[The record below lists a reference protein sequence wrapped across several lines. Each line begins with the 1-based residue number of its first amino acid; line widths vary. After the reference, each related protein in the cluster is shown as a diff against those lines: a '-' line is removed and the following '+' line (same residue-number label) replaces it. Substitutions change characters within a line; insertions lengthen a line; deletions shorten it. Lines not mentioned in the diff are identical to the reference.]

1 MIIQLLTQITAL
13 LVKILDAL
21 NYIIKLIKQGGE
33 HGREIISFL
42 KRHR

>member
-1 MIIQLLTQITAL
+1 MIIRALIKITAL

-33 HGREIISFL
+33 HGREVITFL